1 MKGYFKSMEDH
12 KDPIIY
18 RKPLESCADYLKEQ
32 SNLNEYNKEMNKY
45 YKFEM
50 EQVISEPAL
59 FALNNVKF
67 TSIQVDPASWK
78 NNFNDVIFVGT
89 EDGRVLKLIMNE
101 IEINAKKYQQPILVQ
116 EYQLFESNKPIINLI
131 IYNQSKLVA
140 ITDDSLKTIQ
150 LDLSCI
156 SYSTCAQCILSQD
169 PYCQWSSENVKCESI
184 KKSMNKNVFKTDLDK
199 CNDLN
204 KNDSDLKVLYQIN
217 YDNNNNN
224 NNNNNKEID
233 LTNTNQNQFDS
244 SMYRKLDSINSNN
257 NNNNKSNNVVL
268 AIFLTALITCSAS
281 VILTWLFIKKRYQM
295 AEYVSKHMLQL
306 SSGSQSE
313 SNRSSTS
320 SYNNNYGGK
329 KYLSNTNNTAPGMN
343 QKQKN
348 FYEKPNYIVAP
359 DSPIT
364 STTLTNMDS
373 SESNQHSPNT
383 NQLLTRSL
391 NSALSSSDDSFDPP
405 QPQIIL
411 QNNNNNRRML
421 YDSTRLNIV
430 TNSDIINITT
440 NLLSRKDSNV

>member
-1 MKGYFKSMEDH
+1 M
-12 KDPIIY
+12 
-18 RKPLESCADYLKEQ
+18 
-32 SNLNEYNKEMNKY
+32 
-45 YKFEM
+45 
-50 EQVISEPAL
+50 
-59 FALNNVKF
+59 
-67 TSIQVDPASWK
+67 
-78 NNFNDVIFVGT
+78 
-89 EDGRVLKLIMNE
+89 
-101 IEINAKKYQQPILVQ
+101 
-116 EYQLFESNKPIINLI
+116 
-131 IYNQSKLVA
+131 
-140 ITDDSLKTIQ
+140 
-150 LDLSCI
+150 
-156 SYSTCAQCILSQD
+156 
-169 PYCQWSSENVKCESI
+169 
-184 KKSMNKNVFKTDLDK
+184 
-199 CNDLN
+199 
-204 KNDSDLKVLYQIN
+204 YQIN

-224 NNNNNKEID
+224 NNKEKD